1 MFKKNRHFYLF
12 RLKMRGKMKEELDDF
27 EEEEENFDDVI
38 SELDLDE

>member
-1 MFKKNRHFYLF
+1 
-12 RLKMRGKMKEELDDF
+12 MRGKMKEELDDF

>member
-1 MFKKNRHFYLF
+1 
-12 RLKMRGKMKEELDDF
+12 MREKMKEELDDF